1 MEEQKRLTCCFTGH
15 RTIDAEHMRPLS
27 TLLDRTIESLI
38 GCGYTVFRTGGARGF
53 DTLAALSVLSK
64 REKYPQLRLHLCLPC
79 RDQAKQ
85 WNDWEREAYQY
96 ILANANEISYV
107 TESYQRGCMHTRNR
121 RMVEGSDCCVA
132 YCTVEEGGSAYTLQ
146 YAKKLELRV
155 INLAGLFKQEEEYV
169 DEI

>member
-1 MEEQKRLTCCFTGH
+1 MKTCCFTGH
-15 RTIDAEHMRPLS
+15 RTIAPATRTHLTALLNR
-27 TLLDRTIESLI
+27 TLDELI
-38 GCGYTVFRTGGARGF
+38 ADGFCEFRTGGARGF

-64 REKYPQLRLHLCLPC
+64 REEYPQLRLHLCLPC

-132 YCTVEEGGSAYTLQ
+132 YCTVEEGGRAYTLQ

-155 INLAGLFKQEEEYV
+155 INLAGLLKQEEEYV